1 MIMNENIIEKQTF
14 TYPFLFGFIYK
25 YGNIVVTF
33 LLVLHT
39 LPFVLYADQNL
50 ILLIPIGISWLLI
63 YFVNR
68 HYFTL
73 YKIIPYKI
81 EADNEKLICSDYFFS
96 KKVVAI
102 YYEDIESLKGG
113 MFENKMSG
121 VMKVTDGKNS
131 VTLGFYTKLNNS
143 SRLVTIILSK
153 VKRELYDEVLD
164 RLTEKKKKKK
174 L

>member
-1 MIMNENIIEKQTF
+1 MNENIIEKQTF
-14 TYPFLFGFIYK
+14 TYPLVFGLLYK
-25 YGNIVVTF
+25 YGNIVVTL
-33 LLVLHT
+33 LLVFYT
-39 LPFVLYADQNL
+39 APIVIYVDQNY
-50 ILLIPIGISWLLI
+50 ILLIPLVISLLLI

-68 HYFTL
+68 QYITL
-73 YKIIPYKI
+73 YKILPYKI
-81 EADNEKLICSDYFFS
+81 EADDEKLICSNYFLS
-96 KKVVAI
+96 KGAVTI

-121 VMKVTDGKNS
+121 VMKVYDGKNS

-153 VKRELYDEVLD
+153 VKKELYDAVLD

-174 L
+174 P

>member
-1 MIMNENIIEKQTF
+1 MNENIIEKQTF
-14 TYPFLFGFIYK
+14 SYPFLFGLLYK

-33 LLVLHT
+33 LLVFYT
-39 LPFVLYADQNL
+39 APIVFYVDQNYIL
-50 ILLIPIGISWLLI
+50 IIPLVISLLLI

-68 HYFTL
+68 QYFTL

-81 EADNEKLICSDYFFS
+81 EADDEKLLCSDYIFS
-96 KKVVAI
+96 NKAVTI
-102 YYEDIESLKGG
+102 YYKDIATLKGG

-121 VMKVTDGKNS
+121 VMKVFDEKNS
-131 VTLGFYTKLNNS
+131 VALGFYTKLNNS

-153 VKRELYDEVLD
+153 VKKELYDEVLN

>member
-1 MIMNENIIEKQTF
+1 MSNNIIENQTF
-14 TYPFLFGFIYK
+14 TYPFLFGLLYK
-25 YGNIVVTF
+25 YGNIAVTL
-33 LLVLHT
+33 LLVFYT
-39 LPFVLYADQNL
+39 APIVFYVDQNY
-50 ILLIPIGISWLLI
+50 ILLIPIVISLLLI

-68 HYFTL
+68 QYFAL
-73 YKIIPYKI
+73 YKILPYKI
-81 EADNEKLICSDYFFS
+81 KADDEKLVCSSYFLS
-96 KKVVAI
+96 KGDVTI

-121 VMKVTDGKNS
+121 IMKVHDGKNS

-153 VKRELYDEVLD
+153 VKKELYDEVLD
-164 RLTEKKKKKK
+164 RLTEKKNKKK

>member
-1 MIMNENIIEKQTF
+1 MNENIIDKQTF
-14 TYPFLFGFIYK
+14 TYPLLFGLLYK

-33 LLVLHT
+33 LLVFYT
-39 LPFVLYADQNL
+39 APIVLYVDQNY
-50 ILLIPIGISWLLI
+50 ILLIPLVISLLLI

-68 HYFTL
+68 QYFTL

-81 EADNEKLICSDYFFS
+81 EVDDEKLLCSDFIFS
-96 KKVVAI
+96 KKVVTI

-121 VMKVTDGKNS
+121 VMKLYDARNS
-131 VTLGFYTKLNNS
+131 VTLGFYTKLNSS

-153 VKRELYDEVLD
+153 VKKELYDEVLD

>member
-1 MIMNENIIEKQTF
+1 MNENIINKQTF
-14 TYPFLFGFIYK
+14 TYPLLFGLLYK

-33 LLVLHT
+33 LLVFYTAPIL
-39 LPFVLYADQNL
+39 LYVDQNY
-50 ILLIPIGISWLLI
+50 ILLIPLIISLLLI

-68 HYFTL
+68 QYFTL

-81 EADNEKLICSDYFFS
+81 EADDEKLLCSDFIYS
-96 KKVVAI
+96 NKVVTI
-102 YYEDIESLKGG
+102 YYEDIVKLKGG

-121 VMKVTDGKNS
+121 VMKVYDEKKS

>member
-1 MIMNENIIEKQTF
+1 MNENIIEKQSY
-14 TYPFLFGFIYK
+14 TYPLVFGLLYK
-25 YGNIVVTF
+25 YGNIVVTL
-33 LLVLHT
+33 LLVFYT
-39 LPFVLYADQNL
+39 APIVLYVDQNY
-50 ILLIPIGISWLLI
+50 ILLIPLVISLLLI

-68 HYFTL
+68 QYFAL

-81 EADNEKLICSDYFFS
+81 EVDDEKLVCSNYFFS
-96 KKVVAI
+96 KKVVTI

-121 VMKVTDGKNS
+121 VMKVYDGKNS

-153 VKRELYDEVLD
+153 VKKKLYDEVLD
-164 RLTEKKKKKK
+164 RLAEKKKKKK

>member
-1 MIMNENIIEKQTF
+1 MNENIIDKQTF
-14 TYPFLFGFIYK
+14 TYPLLFGLLYK

-33 LLVLHT
+33 LLVFYT
-39 LPFVLYADQNL
+39 APIVLYVDQNY
-50 ILLIPIGISWLLI
+50 ILLIPLVISLLLI

-68 HYFTL
+68 QYFTL

-81 EADNEKLICSDYFFS
+81 EADDEKLLCSDFIFS
-96 KKVVAI
+96 KKVVTI
-102 YYEDIESLKGG
+102 FYEDIVTLKGG

-121 VMKVTDGKNS
+121 VMKVYDGKNF

>member
-1 MIMNENIIEKQTF
+1 MNEDIIEKQTF
-14 TYPFLFGFIYK
+14 TYPFLFRLLYK

-33 LLVLHT
+33 LLVFYT
-39 LPFVLYADQNL
+39 APIVLYVDQNY
-50 ILLIPIGISWLLI
+50 ILLIPLVISLLLI

-68 HYFTL
+68 QYFTL
-73 YKIIPYKI
+73 YKIIAYKI
-81 EADNEKLICSDYFFS
+81 EADDEKLVCSNYFFS
-96 KKVVAI
+96 KEADTI
-102 YYEDIESLKGG
+102 YFEDIESLKGG

-121 VMKVTDGKNS
+121 VMKVYDGKNS

-153 VKRELYDEVLD
+153 VKKELYDEMLD
-164 RLTEKKKKKK
+164 MLTEKKKRK